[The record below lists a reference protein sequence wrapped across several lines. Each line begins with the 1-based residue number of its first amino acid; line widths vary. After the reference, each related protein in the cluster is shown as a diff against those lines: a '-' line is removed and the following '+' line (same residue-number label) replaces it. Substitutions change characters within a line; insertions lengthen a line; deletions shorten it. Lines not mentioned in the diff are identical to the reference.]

1 MSTPPQKA
9 SPFLLLRPLL
19 LLTYSISFLPRT
31 IIELLKAGNFTA
43 FFSLSIF
50 ESHHFATFWRWFG
63 PRVRQDA
70 ETDVLPLLRS
80 AASGVCLDIGP
91 GSGQWLY
98 MFAKASNPSITKIYG
113 VEPNPGMHA
122 ELKQNAVQHGLEGVY
137 EVLSCEAEEL
147 GEKGNLEK
155 ESIDTIITVQCLC
168 SIPDP
173 EHVIRSL
180 YPYLK
185 PGGKWIVYEHVKTP
199 FQRGYFVGYWQSELS
214 LIGNRG
220 RLCLL
225 SDCVFV
231 KGFINIFWPH
241 LFGGCDLTRSTEDWI
256 LRAGEWS
263 SVDLH
268 LGEDEGPYSTIP
280 TSFGSLIKA

>member
-19 LLTYSISFLPRT
+19 LLSYSISFLPRT
-31 IIELLKAGNFTA
+31 IIELLKAGNFKA
-43 FFSLSIF
+43 FLNLSSF

-63 PRVRQDA
+63 PRVRRDA
-70 ETDVLPLLRS
+70 EIDVLPLLRH

-122 ELKQNAVQHGLEGVY
+122 ELKHNAVRHGLDGVY
-137 EVLSCEAEEL
+137 EILSCGAEAL
-147 GEKGNLEK
+147 GEKGDLEK

-199 FQRGYFVGYWQSELS
+199 FQRGYFVGYWQ
-214 LIGNRG
+214 R
-220 RLCLL
+220 
-225 SDCVFV
+225 
-231 KGFINIFWPH
+231 FINIFWPH
-241 LFGGCDLTRSTEDWI
+241 LFGGCDLTRSTEEWL
-256 LRAGEWS
+256 LRAGVWS

-268 LGEDEGPYSTIP
+268 FGEDEGPYSTIP
-280 TSFGSLIKA
+280 TSFGTLVKA